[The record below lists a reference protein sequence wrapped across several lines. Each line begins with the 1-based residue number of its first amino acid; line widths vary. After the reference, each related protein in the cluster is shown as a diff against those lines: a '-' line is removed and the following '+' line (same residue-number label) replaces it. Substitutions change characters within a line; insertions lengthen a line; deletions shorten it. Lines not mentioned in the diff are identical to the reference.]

1 MPGSKAAKVRVW
13 DLATRLFHWGLV
25 ALVVAA
31 VVTAQIG
38 GNALEWHFYCGY
50 AILALL
56 VFRILWGIVG
66 ARYARFSSF
75 TLRPSA
81 FLQHMRARKTGA
93 TPDYAGHSPFG
104 SLSVLVI
111 LLVLLAQ
118 ALTGLFAND
127 DIASEGPL
135 AKFVAKAVSDRLSW
149 FHAELNSVVIY
160 VLVGL
165 HVAAIAYYFFFQRQN
180 LLKPMLTGDKEGL
193 DPAAAAR
200 DGWRARLLALLLL
213 ALSLAAVAWIS
224 QR

>member
-1 MPGSKAAKVRVW
+1 MAKVRIW
-13 DLATRLFHWGLV
+13 DLATRLFHWSLV

-66 ARYARFSSF
+66 ARDARFSSF
-75 TLRPSA
+75 NLRPSA
-81 FLQHMRARKTGA
+81 FLAHMRARKAGA
-93 TPDYAGHSPFG
+93 IEPYAGHSPFG

-118 ALTGLFAND
+118 AVTGLFAND

-135 AKFVAKAVSDRLSW
+135 AKFVAKDVSDRFSW

-165 HVAAIAYYFFFQRQN
+165 HVAAIAYYFFFRREN
-180 LLKPMLTGDKEGL
+180 LVKPMITGDKEGL
-193 DPAAAAR
+193 KLEAAVR
-200 DGWRARLLALLLL
+200 DGWRGRLLALVLF
-213 ALSLAAVAWIS
+213 AFSFAAVVWIS
-224 QR
+224 KF